1 MKLVYFSKRTEKEDI
16 DEQIA
21 FFVLSY
27 IISNEIMIVCFPGL
41 LMVGYKFIDIVK
53 EDQLIFFLRSTSIYE
68 PEKLE
73 KNIEV
78 ILMNKK
84 IVDKIKKNKHKSKID
99 YVTIHR
105 YEVMINTLRQMLFNT
120 IDSMII
126 NTGFKPF
133 IKLLTNDIIIKGYN
147 FEDPETATKED
158 SDLIMLFD
166 LLSEC
171 NSTPLLNKNIIHQF
185 KSKDISN
192 DNNKEIIDFDFL
204 NFTIFSIPYVK
215 DGIYTTESLINF
227 RNQILPKFKNNEEKI
242 ATFLN
247 MTINKKFDKSI
258 ENEFR
263 ILHDSMFKSESPFQ
277 NVIDNNIYIQ
287 KIKNTEKN
295 MITLQLNLCITSLN
309 VIVDYYKVSE
319 DIKPYMASTLK
330 DKLRLTTDL
339 DSCKSFYYID
349 IIEPFNN

>member
-21 FFVLSY
+21 FFVMSY
-27 IISNEIMIVCFPGL
+27 IISNEIMFVCFPGL

-53 EDQLIFFLRSTSIYE
+53 EDQLIFFLRNSAIYE

-73 KNIEV
+73 ENIEV

-84 IVDKIKKNKHKSKID
+84 IVDKIKKNKHKSKFD
-99 YVTIHR
+99 YASIHM
-105 YEVMINTLRQMLFNT
+105 YEGMINALRQMLFET
-120 IDSMII
+120 IDSSII

-133 IKLLTNDIIIKGYN
+133 VKLLTKDIIIKGYN
-147 FEDPETATKED
+147 YENPETATKED
-158 SDLIMLFD
+158 SDLIMLFEV
-166 LLSEC
+166 LSES
-171 NSTPLLNKNIIHQF
+171 NSTPLLNKHIINQF

-192 DNNKEIIDFDFL
+192 ENNKEIIDFDFL
-204 NFTIFSIPYVK
+204 NFPIFNIPYVK
-215 DGIYTTESLINF
+215 DGIYSTESLINF
-227 RNQILPKFKNNEEKI
+227 RNKILPKFKNNEEKI

-247 MTINKKFDKSI
+247 MIINKNFDKSI

-277 NVIDNNIYIQ
+277 NVIDNNIYFQ

-295 MITLQLNLCITSLN
+295 TTTLQLNLCITSLN
-309 VIVDYYKVSE
+309 VIIDYYKVSE

-339 DSCKSFYYID
+339 DSCKFFYFID
-349 IIEPFNN
+349 IIELFNN